1 MSQHAG
7 HHAQHQP
14 RVAPHTETLEWSS
27 AMLLGHAPI
36 DESHE
41 EFVEVV
47 MALRECTQ
55 HTALACLQAVETHLL
70 SHFAVEHEW
79 MKKTDFPAT
88 ECHLDEHQKVLD
100 AVQRVNA
107 LAAAGE
113 VGLSNVKRLAQAL
126 IDWFPGH
133 ADYMDSALSAW
144 INKKLHGGA
153 PVVLRRELQVNTP
166 TSDL

>member
-1 MSQHAG
+1 MSQQAG
-7 HHAQHQP
+7 HHGQHRP

-36 DESHE
+36 DEAHE
-41 EFVEVV
+41 EFVDVV

-70 SHFAVEHEW
+70 SHFAVELEW
-79 MKKTDFPAT
+79 MTKTGFPAR

-100 AVQRVNA
+100 AVQQVNA
-107 LAAAGE
+107 LAAVGE
-113 VGLSNVKRLAQAL
+113 AGLSDVRRLAQAL

-144 INKKLHGGA
+144 VNKKLHGGA
-153 PVVLRRELQVNTP
+153 PVVVRRDLKIETP
-166 TSDL
+166 AAVL